1 MDELPPMPCFEL
13 SIEQQLRLE
22 RVRRD
27 IPNASREDLEKML
40 FEFLKMT
47 VILQNNLSQ
56 MFKWAVRHQTK
67 PHSDHSLQDT
77 E

>member
-13 SIEQQLRLE
+13 SVEQQLRLE

-27 IPNASREDLEKML
+27 IPNCSREDLEKML
-40 FEFLKMT
+40 FQFLKMT

-56 MFKWAVRHQTK
+56 MFKWAVNAKIKQTN
-67 PHSDHSLQDT
+67 
-77 E
+77 